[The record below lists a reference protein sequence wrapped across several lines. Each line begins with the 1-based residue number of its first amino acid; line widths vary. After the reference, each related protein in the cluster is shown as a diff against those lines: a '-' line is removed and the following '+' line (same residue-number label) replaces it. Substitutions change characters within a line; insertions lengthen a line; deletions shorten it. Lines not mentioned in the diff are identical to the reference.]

1 MANDNKRKLYD
12 ALSQDYDMGSYEQ
25 FCADL
30 NDEGKRRKLYNA
42 TSQEYGLGSWESFS
56 NQLGYGQAPTP
67 APTSTPSPTAAP
79 EQPKSTSSYFKLRRG
94 GRDFTVPTGEVN
106 AYGGLYD
113 WAKYHPGAPLRVY
126 MQGTNENGKPFDGH
140 VDLSVAH
147 DRSKKRGYKYITTN
161 TPIETAPQKPWK
173 PTKVQKMAMSMQ
185 LQQLQQQSNAFFEQS
200 RERILNMSDYY
211 RSNRSL
217 GFQTVE
223 GKPIFNPETG
233 KMEKTYLT
241 PTGNRTTSKAVADM
255 ETLNHPRAM
264 AAADMSVGAQIR
276 RSEAEL
282 AELRR
287 QLNESSERVY
297 KEWEKDYEENTA
309 PLAAVLAAN
318 TYVPRQQADKENS
331 ALRVAIRQK
340 EEQLKD
346 LYEERDR
353 QIGKDVGFWRGFGRT
368 MSDFRTWDFGI
379 SDLSDAMT
387 MMNADKYSAPD
398 ATEGEKR
405 AGQEMLKAIYDRDQ
419 TEQMYGGNA
428 SFWNRA
434 GIMTGYMP
442 SFMLDFALTGGG
454 FDAINVGGKMATRGA
469 VNLVGKEA
477 IEEMTKL
484 GIKAYAKKYGVRGVG
499 RMAENWTIK
508 ALGTTA
514 DDLLIRAPLMTN
526 TIQGASTAADIIDR
540 KLGDVVIDENGNYD
554 FSNDKTWGSAIWQ
567 GEANSIIENYS
578 EMFGTHL
585 DGVVPALAKTFG
597 GKRISGMLARANAS
611 GYGQILATTRK
622 QFERLGVSDYF
633 GEVSEEYYGQLW
645 RSMLN
650 LDDAYTNVPV
660 LDEDGNQVLDAEGNS
675 VYERK
680 NLLFTGQFH
689 GDIWGGMA
697 LSMGLMGAGKYLIS
711 GIAYGNMKHQVNK
724 ADKRAAEIFTPDR
737 WEPIRELID
746 NTTNEDIGVLAENMV
761 NDQNLSDD
769 ERSAVMEYMERSL
782 NLRGLNLGA
791 MAKSR
796 GTAEGDEA
804 LPENIEV
811 DSELSQSYID
821 GYEASSPQEMN
832 DAQNM
837 YEFHRQR
844 VEGMFQPD
852 MLDWFDSDPVTAL
865 IDMSRNGLFAQEE
878 IDAARDY
885 INAKTV
891 RDGILQRVNDNI
903 DEQIAQSDAMINGR
917 INPATGMI
925 QPVLMGR
932 DDRQVYVVGG
942 SLAVNPDGT
951 IDREASDESIVV
963 RDAQTGELEF
973 TDPKSIVSALEEIDP
988 EMERVTAVDNIR
1000 QQVARTAA
1008 DAMNGTLAFNPG
1020 DTVTIMGEYGPLQGK
1035 IVVPTVDDERFADI
1049 DPNDANQAAVLLDD
1063 GTPLVYTKEQLQA
1076 FADAA
1081 NLERLNNFEQE
1092 RNATRAQQHATEA
1105 EALRPQFALNDEF
1118 TILNATGTPIRGSVT
1133 GEIDEDGM
1141 VEIYTEEPIN
1151 GNRVN
1156 RFTPAELEDMFDTYN
1171 GEPFATIVA
1180 VPETAENVPNPT
1192 ENPEIETE
1200 NSENPTGSVPKSA
1213 ETATEPQQSALSRI
1227 PVDEQGQPK
1236 YDEADPETAWDAIVE
1251 QAQGDEAI
1259 AAEVVA
1265 DIVADREEDFK
1276 AAEKAYNKTK
1286 EGKPEKRKKGDP
1298 APTMAERIAAKNA
1311 AKEALAEAKAIRDA
1325 AKSALDHWKKIAGTT
1340 QRRESERRAAED
1352 AETRRRAQERAEEE
1366 ARLKAEREEAERIER
1381 EALNGVPD
1389 WNIDTPADARARG
1402 YRRNG
1407 PQKVDRP
1414 EIIDNHALGNSVEV
1428 KFGDDVMP
1436 TGNIAIIEA
1445 SQLQPSH
1452 RDGQRNPAHFL
1463 DEAQPKERKDAASR
1477 FAAAKIA
1484 ETMRPEE
1491 ITSSVT
1497 AYTGAPSINSRGEVI
1512 QGNNRSEALRIMYE
1526 RYSQSADKYKQYLID
1541 HAAEFGLTPE
1551 AIAAFEQPVLVN
1563 MLDVSDED
1571 AITLGQYVAQDTES
1585 GGIERIKQK
1594 NAVQKMGDKIRT
1606 FANLLLRSAD
1616 DEATFAQLVDANGLE
1631 VLKWMNQQGFIT
1643 NTQYASAFD
1652 SKGNLSAEAANDLK
1666 GIMYQSIFTGGST
1679 RLEEMFNKM
1688 PAKAQRAI
1696 LATAFRDY
1704 DSPFADR
1711 MINEIQQ
1718 SIIAFKALMGYEQF
1732 RDATTAETTM
1742 FAVEAWKVQYAFDD
1756 VTGDPYLPSE
1766 TFSNFAL
1773 ALAAMYKGNTQKHI
1787 QSVFNMMYDIVQ
1799 GTEQDNLFEVA
1810 DKTPKPLAEAI
1821 RRALNIEYK
1830 PIVKPTTDNGSNGS
1844 PVLDINSENG
1854 QDGRP
1859 GSDGNPDGAEQSE
1872 SETEPSDSG
1881 TGTASD
1887 SGQGG
1892 ELATEE
1898 ADFTAEEIE
1907 ALSHAT
1913 FTNSTTGQTIKLTG
1927 HTIMPDGR
1935 PAFKGNMDGGRGS
1948 IGRFM
1953 HNLIRKIS
1961 NSPSWTTDAVMPSA
1975 QSEAHDFNDLDT
1987 SAIAERIDIA
1997 DDDWTEGEGKNPT
2010 YKRTITIDGKH
2021 QVIRIDEPDSNGFYT
2036 GSYFEF
2042 NGGRFGD
2049 LAEVISHIDKQAKLA
2064 ADIAAAESEVNTDP
2078 TPGQKEAGNYKKG
2091 HVQVGTFDVTIEQP
2105 VGSVRR
2111 GKDADGK
2118 EWENTMQNTYG
2129 YIRGTEGVDGD
2140 HIDVFLSTDIDAWNG
2155 KRVVIV
2161 DQYNPDGSFDEHKV
2175 MLGFNEKADA
2185 INAYLANYEKGWEK
2199 GRRLVFSTAT
2209 LEDFEKW
2216 IESSHRKQK
2225 PYHEYKIADKAEV
2238 DESTPENPVS
2248 ATDYTIDTYT
2258 TKKNK
2263 TYHRVVFPRAD
2274 KEVWQERLNLAKK
2287 MGGTSV
2293 PKGYGFKT
2301 REEAEAFAK
2310 AVANPETVADAQPLS
2325 LEDMR
2330 PTTGMAQVDI
2340 EGLMTQ
2346 LSETGGANLAD
2357 FSTPVNSDE
2366 AKPEVD
2372 KPVNPSGNKLVTDE
2386 RYAELRE
2393 RMRKKLGGQLNMGV
2407 DPEILAIG
2415 TEMAVY
2421 HIEKG
2426 ARKFKAYASAMIAD
2440 LGDAIRPYLKAFYN
2454 AVRDMPEA
2462 EAAGLVADMDSYDEV
2477 SNVDIANFDK
2487 PGTDA
2492 MATAAIVV
2500 AEREAESQ
2508 KAEAERKLQAY
2519 RHLVNKYAQDIAN
2532 SPMFKK
2538 AVSINNSK
2546 NVKGLGIDLYKYYV
2560 GEDIS
2565 SIAEN
2570 SLYQM
2575 FTDQWNADD
2584 GVLQSAILAE
2594 AIRKAHKAIQ
2604 QDNTVV
2610 NPDGTTTE
2618 TVVEGGTEIAV
2629 TTGDF
2634 IPGVRPTA
2642 DNEKKPGGKKKPSKP
2657 KPEPTTG
2664 GGLFDTVEDETT
2676 TSPSIIVPEPRPA
2689 ADLMGDSSAYQ
2700 DRGAQTAEL
2709 VEEIGGVIENRV
2721 MMLQLD
2727 PESVKPLTMTEV
2739 KKMASKYSA
2748 LKDISDTDL
2757 QELVELAMTQLAR
2770 SEAIINVDGTAEQ
2783 QRAAFDHIVNL
2794 YQIQP
2799 SLNARDS
2806 ERLIKQQYSTP
2817 TPFGYVMGQFVH
2829 AGGKSVGSMLEPS
2842 AGNGALTI
2850 TVHPSVVHVNDIDDA
2865 RLANLRKL
2873 GYGKVTA
2880 QDALLPF
2887 NGDKVDVVMTNPP
2900 FGSVPE
2906 KVYDGIFHI
2915 SSLEGQMAINALNSM
2930 KDNGRAAIVIGGN
2943 TSYRTNGS
2951 MNPKDAAF
2959 FGYLYSHYNVVD
2971 VINISGKALYSR
2983 NGTGYD
2989 VRMILIDGRKTGE
3002 FQRVYPP
3009 VKAKAR
3015 AEQVTTFEDLYKRVQ
3030 DDIRQIQQMGHQSV
3044 DVQRDPRAT
3053 TDGTASTSV
3062 RNGSNQSDAGTGL
3075 QPGIASDAVRS
3086 TSRTDSGQPTSG
3098 NDGSRPAGVDN
3109 ANRRNAGSTDN
3120 VPQPNPQRTRS
3131 IGSGSTQD
3139 GTGRSGSDGRGT
3151 VASQPNRI
3159 SERLEVKPDL
3169 TAEKVPYP
3177 NQSENGFTLMSV
3189 VPAAQAQVLQKSLG
3203 EIGNVDQYLVDEL
3216 GYSSKEELY
3225 NYLAAE
3231 QIDSVA
3237 LAIHQMNKG
3246 NAFII
3251 GDMTGVGKGRQGA
3264 ALIRYAVKQGKVPIY
3279 FTQKPTLFTD
3289 NYRDLSDIGSSDLR
3303 PFIIASDPKDAN
3315 IVDTEGKVV
3324 HKLPSKKE
3332 QERVFKY
3339 IKVHGTLP
3347 EEYDYVLTTY
3357 DQIKNGTAD
3366 YSQTGDGTWKT
3377 EPRKLSKKSKG
3388 YTKADYNGQARRDA
3402 LAQLAD
3408 GNIAI
3413 LDESHTVAGDSGCG
3427 RYIQMLT
3434 SSANGVTFLSA
3445 TFAKRADNMP
3455 IYAQRTAIAEAGVK
3469 ASELIEA
3476 ISKGGVTL
3484 QEIMSKQLVESGQ
3497 MIRRER
3503 NFEGVTIDWMSVEEE
3518 TDRRQRTQFNEVA
3531 AIFNAIRNFQD
3542 DYITPLIDAKNESAA
3557 EFGAT
3562 VGHTKGTKDLGVKN
3576 VPFASKMYNLVNQL
3590 LFALKVDAVADRVIE
3605 NLRNGYKPVISFTNT
3620 MEGFLSSA
3628 PKGEV
3633 MDEVPNFSL
3642 TLMRALDGVMRFTEK
3657 DADEKTEGGSIS
3669 LSELSVEGQ
3678 QAYNAIRDKIMNL
3691 SADLPISPMDAI
3703 RMKIEEAGYS
3713 VAEITGRTMQLNRT
3727 DDGKY
3732 IVEARK
3738 DRDKKAAMRD
3748 FNSGKLDVLM
3758 INKSG
3763 STGISLHASSKFEDQ
3778 RQRVMVFAQFQSDIN
3793 DEVQMR
3799 GRIDRSGQVTRG
3811 RYEYIM
3817 STIPAEQ
3824 RMQMMFKAKL
3834 KSLDANTT
3842 SSQKSKFNEM
3852 EIVDY
3857 LNKYG
3862 DEVVWEYMKDH
3873 PELEERLG
3881 DPLEMLQEKNAEDG
3895 PRTSEKEDTSKKN
3908 GCAGKISRYLAFLS
3922 VEEQDEIFKEI
3933 TDAYRVK
3940 IQLLDDAGE
3949 NDLEITTMPLRA
3961 ETKRKQMWHEG
3972 VNPGSGNAFAD
3983 NTYVEEV
3990 EADVLKKPMKRAE
4003 IAEATKKL
4011 MGEHYAEKN
4020 GGVDW
4025 QHYVRAK
4032 GDEISQF
4039 FQAKADES
4047 VGKLKEAG
4055 EARIAKAREK
4065 AVSAATKARGRGEN
4079 NFTDAEIQS
4088 LADAIAN
4095 EESLKEEQKQKKRR
4109 EEIMSV
4115 KNRIHT
4121 LLNRLR
4127 AEGIYV
4133 VPQDLKKSTAEM
4145 FSQTFGTFVGFKF
4158 NKSYT
4163 LGSST
4168 AIFATLD
4175 GRRKVELALNDQAIG
4190 TIISA
4195 TEIAYRYSPKE
4206 INAISMENWDS
4217 KVPTQTR
4224 QKRYIITGNLLQALV
4239 DTEKG
4244 EKTRG
4249 NLISYSTI
4257 DGETRQGILMSENF
4271 KLTDLRNSA
4280 SFSSRLAQ
4288 IREGKAVVSEN
4299 GDVQI
4304 EKVAY
4309 GWQHR
4314 GDYELRVP
4322 KSKSRGGIYT
4332 MDKGLLKLVDGN
4344 NFVTKGNSMIGYVSS
4359 DNIAKVVDMLS
4370 RAPFN
4375 LTVLQES
4382 QLSDVSADEAEYDV
4396 LCRPVTDKA
4405 TLDRLNSEPTIKVYR
4420 AMQMIDGG
4428 LRPPMSGK
4436 VDGQWREAT
4445 EVGVWEEAEEHPE
4458 MVNKK
4463 GRFKLDKGNGK
4474 SIWAAYNP
4482 YIHTSR
4488 SPINDQFSSAWS
4500 RPELVVVEV
4509 EIPESELTSGYRAEK
4524 AKDSVGEME
4533 WKSGPVGRA
4542 LAKIGQPRRVI
4553 LSRWSRIIRVVPVE
4567 EVAEAY
4573 AQRLNAHGIKV
4584 PFNTVPPALRE
4595 ALAERGVKIGK
4606 PEKGNAGKASMPA
4619 FEQWIMEQ
4627 ERLRQG
4633 DGYGAYSDA
4642 EVSYMNDPVS
4652 KVMGKNRFSKKRQAE
4667 FAARERQRMVARIQE
4682 LADRMHL
4689 DNVEILTDASQL
4701 EGKRAK
4707 AKGFYNKRTGKI
4719 TVVIP
4724 NNVST
4729 LDAEQTLL
4737 HEAVAHYGLRQLFG
4751 EQFNTF
4757 LDNVYQSAD
4766 ESIRRKINEMA
4777 AKNGWDFRTATEEYL
4792 AGLAE
4797 DTNFDEAR
4805 MYGGWWSKIKSLF
4818 LDMLEKIGFEGFRD
4832 KVGVVL
4838 TDNELRY
4845 ILWRSYQNLTEPGR
4859 YRSIIGEAADVAKQ
4873 SDLKVGN
4880 YAEQGIEAEYAAE
4893 GELYRPGDFSPR
4905 DQVFARR
4912 EYERMVSSG
4921 SYQFKEAVLDSMLG
4935 LKKLYQAILGKGT
4948 RIENVPGFENAYLF
4962 ENRMSSMNAGEQHEY
4977 FQRYMQPLLKEIAK
4991 IAGADKRKRRELT
5004 DYLMAKHGLERNE
5017 YMRNEA
5023 AANGDETDRD
5033 FAGLIGLTG
5042 EADWR
5047 SAEATAQ
5054 QWVDD
5059 YESAVDTTALWQ
5071 AINDATKATLE
5082 KIYLSGIIS
5091 KETYEKILGMY
5102 QFYIPLRG
5110 WNETTSEQVYGYLTS
5125 KDGPLG
5131 GSIMKKAE
5139 GRESMADDPIA
5150 TIGMMA
5156 DDAIRQGNR
5165 NLMKQRFLNFILNHP
5180 SDAVSVHDIW
5190 LEYDDVA
5197 DEWRPVFADVEATDT
5212 ADEVAQ
5218 KVEAFEQR
5226 MEALRNAEPDK
5237 YKKGRE
5243 AQHIPYKVVKGNLR
5257 EHQIL
5262 IKRNGRTFV
5271 ATINGNPRA
5280 AQALN
5285 GLTNPDVDQNGVVG
5299 NMLKAGTWINRQLSA
5314 FYTTRNPDFV
5324 VSNFFRDALYSN
5336 CMTWVKESPR
5346 YARRFHKNFGRV
5358 NPIVMRRLLG
5368 KWEKGKLDMSNRLE
5382 ALFYQF
5388 MKNGG
5393 ETGYTNVRD
5402 IEGHKRAV
5410 AAELKKQGSTGRRVW
5425 TALGMQLDLLNRSAE
5440 NCARFAAFVTSRDFG
5455 RSIDRAI
5462 YDAKEISVNFN
5473 KKGSGGKMV
5482 NANGQTVLGKAGAY
5496 LGGGGRLLYVF
5507 WNAGIQGFT
5516 NFGRQAKLHPVKFTA
5531 GASALFALGYVIPM
5545 LAQMLG
5551 GGDGDDDDKNA
5562 YYNLP
5567 EYIRRSN
5574 ICFRAGEQWIT
5585 IPLPIEYRAM
5595 YGMGELAHGVISGNE
5610 RYTDAELGR
5619 QMAAQVSQIFPLDM
5633 LEGGGGISPFIP
5645 SAAKPFTE
5653 AYIMNKS
5660 WTGLPVY
5667 KDTPFNKNDPEW
5679 TKAYASADKHLVAFA
5694 KWLNETSGG
5703 DDFKKGSIDINL
5715 AKIEYLLNGT
5725 FGGMFTFPNK
5735 VKKSIET
5742 AAGSRDFEWRNMPI
5756 ANRLIKSGDER
5767 TANRKLQNEYFKYL
5781 KEYEATGQL
5790 MRKYENADEDGIMG
5804 YAERINFLENSPE
5817 YARWEIFDEFKPD
5830 IDAYRE
5836 DIAEETDKEER
5847 AKLEAEMYAVM
5858 RELVN
5863 ALHDPEAYRN
5873 SEQQ

>member
-1 MANDNKRKLYD
+1 MATDNKRKLYD

-30 NDEGKRRKLYNA
+30 NDEGKRRKLYDA
-42 TSQEYGLGSWESFS
+42 TSQDYDLGTWDSFS
-56 NQLGYGQAPTP
+56 RQLGYGQATTSAPASSP
-67 APTSTPSPTAAP
+67 APAAAP
-79 EQPKSTSSYFKLRRG
+79 EQPKSTTSYFKLRRG
-94 GRDFTVPTGEVN
+94 GKDFTVSTDEVN
-106 AYGGLYD
+106 AAGGLYD
-113 WAKYHPGAPLRVY
+113 WAKAHPGAPLRVY
-126 MQGTNENGKPFDGH
+126 MQGTNESGKPFDGH

-147 DRSKKRGYKYITTN
+147 DRSKKRGYKYTT
-161 TPIETAPQKPWK
+161 TDKPIEIPPQEQWK
-173 PTKVQKMAMSMQ
+173 PTKQQKRAMSMQ
-185 LQQLQQQSNAFFEQS
+185 LQQLQQQGDALFEQS
-200 RERILNMSDYY
+200 RERIQNMSDYY
-211 RSNRSL
+211 RSNHSL

-223 GKPIFNPETG
+223 GKPVFNPETG

-241 PTGNRTTSKAVADM
+241 PSGNRTTSKAVADM
-255 ETLNHPRAM
+255 ETMNYRRAV

-276 RSEAEL
+276 RGEAEL

-287 QLNESSERVY
+287 QLNESADRVY
-297 KEWEKDYEENTA
+297 KEWEKDYKENTA

-353 QIGKDVGFWRGFGRT
+353 QMGKDVGFWRGFGRT
-368 MSDFRTWDFGI
+368 MSDYRTWDFGM
-379 SDLSDAMT
+379 SDLQDAMT

-405 AGQEMLKAIYDRDQ
+405 AGQEMLKAIYDKEQ
-419 TEQMYGGNA
+419 TEQMFGDNA

-434 GIMTGYMP
+434 GVMTGYMP
-442 SFMLDFALTGGG
+442 SFMLDFALTDGG
-454 FDAINVGGKMATRGA
+454 FAAYKIGANVATRGA
-469 VNLVGKEA
+469 TKLLTKEA

-554 FSNDKTWGSAIWQ
+554 FSNDKTWGSAVWQ

-585 DGVVPALAKTFG
+585 DGVVPSLAKTFG

-660 LDEDGNQVLDAEGNS
+660 LDKDGNQVLDADGNP

-697 LSMGLMGAGKYLIS
+697 LSMGLMGAGKYSIS

-761 NDQNLSDD
+761 NDQNLSDN

-844 VEGMFQPD
+844 VEGLFQPD
-852 MLDWFDSDPVTAL
+852 MLDWFDSDPVTSL
-865 IDMSRNGLFAQEE
+865 IDMSRNGLFSQEE
-878 IDAARDY
+878 IDAALDY

-925 QPVLMGR
+925 QPVLMGL

-951 IDREASDESIVV
+951 IDRNASDESIVV
-963 RDAQTGELEF
+963 RDAQTGKLEF

-988 EMERVTAVDNIR
+988 EMERVAAVDNIR
-1000 QQVARTAA
+1000 QQVAQAA
-1008 DAMNGTLAFNPG
+1008 ANAMNGTLAFNPG
-1020 DTVTIMGEYGPLQGK
+1020 DVVTIMGEYGPLQGK
-1035 IVVPTVDDERFADI
+1035 IIIPTVDDERFADI
-1049 DPNDANQAAVLLDD
+1049 DPNDPNQVAVQLDD

-1092 RNATRAQQHATEA
+1092 RNATRAQQYATEA

-1118 TILNATGTPIRGSVT
+1118 TILNDTGTPIRGSVT
-1133 GEIDEDGM
+1133 GELDDDGT
-1141 VEIYTEEPIN
+1141 VEIFTEEPIN

-1171 GEPFATIVA
+1171 GEPVATTVT
-1180 VPETAENVPNPT
+1180 VPENADNGPNPT
-1192 ENPEIETE
+1192 ENPEIDAE
-1200 NSENPTGSVPKSA
+1200 SSVNPTQTVPKPE
-1213 ETATEPQQSALSRI
+1213 ETATKPQQSALSRI

-1265 DIVADREEDFK
+1265 DIVADREEDFY

-1325 AKSALDHWKKIAGTT
+1325 AKAALDHWKKIAGTT

-1352 AETRRRAQERAEEE
+1352 AEARRRAQERAAEE

-1436 TGNIAIIEA
+1436 KGNIAVIEA

-1484 ETMRPEE
+1484 ETMRPKE

-1526 RYSQSADKYKQYLID
+1526 RYSKSADKYKQYLID

-1563 MLDVSDED
+1563 MLNVSDED

-1585 GGIERIKQK
+1585 GGIERIKPK

-1606 FANLLLRSAD
+1606 FANLLLRSSD

-1718 SIIAFKALMGYEQF
+1718 SIIAFNALMSYEQF
-1732 RDATTAETTM
+1732 RDATNAEATM

-1821 RRALNIEYK
+1821 RRVLNIEYE

-1859 GSDGNPDGAEQSE
+1859 GSDGNPDGAEQPE
-1872 SETEPSDSG
+1872 SKAEPSDSG

-1892 ELATEE
+1892 KLATEE
-1898 ADFTAEEIE
+1898 ADFTPEEIE

-1913 FTNSTTGQTIKLTG
+1913 FTNSATGQTIKLTG

-1953 HNLIRKIS
+1953 HNLIRKIL

-1975 QSEAHDFNDLDT
+1975 QSEAHDFNDLET
-1987 SAIAERIDIA
+1987 SAIAERIDID
-1997 DDDWTEGEGKNPT
+1997 DDDWTEGEDNNPT

-2021 QVIRIDEPDSNGFYT
+2021 KVIQVDEPDSNGFYT

-2049 LAEVISHIDKQAKLA
+2049 LGEVISHIDKQAKLA

-2118 EWENTMQNTYG
+2118 EWETTMQNTYG

-2155 KRVVIV
+2155 RRVVIV

-2175 MLGFNEKADA
+2175 MLGFNEKANA
-2185 INAYLANYEKGWEK
+2185 INAYFANYENGWEK
-2199 GRRLVFSTAT
+2199 GRRLVFSSAT
-2209 LEDFEKW
+2209 IEDFEKW

-2287 MGGTSV
+2287 KGGTSV

-2325 LEDMR
+2325 LGDMR
-2330 PTTGMAQVDI
+2330 GSIIEEPTTTSSTDAEQP
-2340 EGLMTQ
+2340 
-2346 LSETGGANLAD
+2346 SENAT
-2357 FSTPVNSDE
+2357 
-2366 AKPEVD
+2366 KPEVD

-2462 EAAGLVADMDSYDEV
+2462 EAAGLVADMDSYEEV
-2477 SNVDIANFDK
+2477 KSIDIANFDK
-2487 PGTDA
+2487 ANTDA
-2492 MATAAIVV
+2492 MATAAAVV
-2500 AEREAESQ
+2500 AEQEAEKQ
-2508 KAEAERKLQAY
+2508 REEAEKKLKEQRKKRL
-2519 RHLVNKYAQDIAN
+2519 
-2532 SPMFKK
+2532 
-2538 AVSINNSK
+2538 
-2546 NVKGLGIDLYKYYV
+2546 
-2560 GEDIS
+2560 
-2565 SIAEN
+2565 
-2570 SLYQM
+2570 
-2575 FTDQWNADD
+2575 
-2584 GVLQSAILAE
+2584 
-2594 AIRKAHKAIQ
+2594 
-2604 QDNTVV
+2604 
-2610 NPDGTTTE
+2610 NPDGSTTE
-2618 TVVEGGTEIAV
+2618 TVVENGTEIEI

-2634 IPGVRPTA
+2634 IPGVRPA
-2642 DNEKKPGGKKKPSKP
+2642 VVEAKKKPGKEKSKP
-2657 KPEPTTG
+2657 VTD

-2676 TSPSIIVPEPRPA
+2676 TSPSIIVPELRPA
-2689 ADLMGDSSAYQ
+2689 ADLIGDSSAYQ

-2709 VEEIGGVIENRV
+2709 VEEIGGVIESRV

-2727 PESVKPLTMTEV
+2727 AESVKPLTMTEV

-2757 QELVELAMTQLAR
+2757 QELVELAMTQLTR
-2770 SEAIINVDGTAEQ
+2770 SEAIINIDGTAEQ

-2817 TPFGYVMGQFVH
+2817 TPFAYVMGQFVR
-2829 AGGKSVGSMLEPS
+2829 AGGKTVGSMLEPS

-2850 TVHPSVVHVNDIDDA
+2850 TVHPSLVHVNDIDEA

-2873 GYGKVTA
+2873 GYAQVTA

-2887 NGDKVDVVMTNPP
+2887 DGDKVDVVMTNPP
-2900 FGSVPE
+2900 FGTVTE
-2906 KVYDGIFHI
+2906 KVYDGIFHV
-2915 SSLEGQMAINALNSM
+2915 SSLEGQMAINALEKM
-2930 KDNGRAAIVIGGN
+2930 KDDGRAAIVIGGN

-2959 FGYLYSHYNVVD
+2959 FGYLYSHYNVAD

-3002 FQRVYPP
+3002 FQRVFPP

-3015 AEQVTTFEDLYKRVQ
+3015 AEQVTTFDELYKRVQ
-3030 DDIRQIQQMGHQSV
+3030 YDIQQIQQVGSQPA
-3044 DVQRDPRAT
+3044 DVQREPETT
-3053 TDGTASTSV
+3053 TDGTTSAPI
-3062 RNGSNQSDAGTGL
+3062 RSRSNRPNSGAG
-3075 QPGIASDAVRS
+3075 QRPGTTSDAVRD
-3086 TSRTDSGQPTSG
+3086 TPRTDSGQSATVD
-3098 NDGSRPAGVDN
+3098 DGSSPVGVDN
-3109 ANRRNAGSTDN
+3109 AVSGDAGSSDN
-3120 VPQPNPQRTRS
+3120 VPQPKPQQPRS
-3131 IGSGSTQD
+3131 VGSGSVQN
-3139 GTGRSGSDGRGT
+3139 GTGRSGSDGRGAAT
-3151 VASQPNRI
+3151 SRPD
-3159 SERLEVKPDL
+3159 SGTGRLAVKPDL
-3169 TAEKVPYP
+3169 TTEKVPYP
-3177 NQSENGFTLMSV
+3177 NQSGNGFTLMSV

-3203 EIGNVDQYLVDEL
+3203 EIGDVDQYLVDEL

-3225 NYLAAE
+3225 DYLAAE

-3279 FTQKPTLFTD
+3279 FTQNPTLFTD
-3289 NYRDLSDIGSSDLR
+3289 NYRDLADIGSSDLR
-3303 PFIIASDPKDAN
+3303 PFIIASNPKDAN
-3315 IVDTEGKVV
+3315 IVDADGNIV

-3332 QERVFKY
+3332 QERVFAY
-3339 IKVHGTLP
+3339 IMEHGTLP
-3347 EEYDYVLTTY
+3347 DEYDYVLTTY

-3366 YSQTGDGTWKT
+3366 YTQNEDGTWNT
-3377 EPRKLSKKSKG
+3377 EARKLPKKSKG
-3388 YTKADYNGQARRDA
+3388 YTTADYNGQTRRDA
-3402 LAQLAD
+3402 LAKLAE

-3413 LDESHTVAGDSGCG
+3413 LDESHTVGGDSGCG
-3427 RYIQMLT
+3427 RYMQMLT
-3434 SSANGVTFLSA
+3434 SSAGGVTFLSA

-3455 IYAQRTAIAEAGVK
+3455 IYAQRTAIAEAEVK
-3469 ASELIEA
+3469 ASELIDA
-3476 ISKGGVTL
+3476 IMKGGVTL

-3503 NFEGVTIDWMSVEEE
+3503 SFEGVTINWLSVEEE
-3518 TDRRQRTQFNEVA
+3518 TDRRQRAQFDEVA

-3542 DYITPLIDAKNESAA
+3542 DYITPIIDAKNEAAA
-3557 EFGAT
+3557 EWGAT
-3562 VGHTKGTKDLGVKN
+3562 VGHTQGTKDMGVKN

-3590 LFALKVDAVADRVIE
+3590 LFALKIDAVADRVVE

-3628 PKGEV
+3628 PKGV
-3633 MDEVPNFSL
+3633 AMDEVPNFSL

-3657 DADEKTEGGSIS
+3657 DADENTEGGSIS
-3669 LSELSVEGQ
+3669 LSELSAEGQ
-3678 QAYNAIRDKIMNL
+3678 KAYNAIRDKIMNL
-3691 SADLPISPMDAI
+3691 TADLPISPMDAI

-3727 DDGKY
+3727 EDGKY

-3824 RMQMMFKAKL
+3824 RIQMMFKAKL

-3862 DEVVWEYMKDH
+3862 DDVVWEYMKEH

-3881 DPLEMLQEKNAEDG
+3881 DPLDMLQEKNSEDG
-3895 PRTSEKEDTSKKN
+3895 PRTSEKEDTSKKT

-3922 VEEQDEIFKEI
+3922 VDEQDEIFREI
-3933 TDAYRVK
+3933 TEAYRVK

-3961 ETKRKQMWHEG
+3961 ETKRKQIWHEG
-3972 VNPGSGNAFAD
+3972 VNPCSGNAFAD

-3990 EADVLKKPMKRAE
+3990 EVDVLKKPMKRDE
-4003 IAEATKKL
+4003 IIEATRKL
-4011 MGEHYAEKN
+4011 VGEQGIVTEYDQMRYGSKEGEVNWTRYAREKET
-4020 GGVDW
+4020 
-4025 QHYVRAK
+4025 
-4032 GDEISQF
+4032 EISQF
-4039 FQAKADES
+4039 FQAKADEA
-4047 VGKLKEAG
+4047 VGKLREAG

-4065 AVSAATKARGRGEN
+4065 AVAAATKARGRGEN

-4088 LADAIAN
+4088 LADTVAN
-4095 EESLKEEQKQKKRR
+4095 KEREKEERKQDKRHS
-4109 EEIMSV
+4109 EIMSV
-4115 KNRIHT
+4115 KFRIQT

-4127 AEGIYV
+4127 AGSIYV
-4133 VPQDLKKSTAEM
+4133 VPQDLKQGTPEM

-4175 GRRKVELALNDQAIG
+4175 GRRKVELALSDPAIN

-4195 TEIAYRYSPKE
+4195 TEMAYRYSPKE
-4206 INAISMENWDS
+4206 INAITMENWDS
-4217 KVPTQTR
+4217 NVPTQTR

-4257 DGETRQGILMSENF
+4257 DGETRQGILMGENF

-4280 SFSSRLAQ
+4280 TLSSRLAQ

-4304 EKVAY
+4304 SKEIY
-4309 GWQHR
+4309 DWRHR
-4314 GDYELRVP
+4314 GEYELRVP
-4322 KSKSRGGIYT
+4322 KSKQRGGIYT
-4332 MDKGLLKLVDGN
+4332 MHPGLLKLVEGQ
-4344 NFVTKGNSMIGYVSS
+4344 NFITKGNNMVAYVT
-4359 DNIAKVVDMLS
+4359 DENIANVVDMLS

-4382 QLSDVSADEAEYDV
+4382 QLSDVSADEAEDDV

-4436 VDGQWREAT
+4436 VDGQWRDAT

-4458 MVNKK
+4458 MADEN

-4474 SIWAAYNP
+4474 SIKAAYNP

-4500 RPELVVVEV
+4500 RPELVTVEV

-4524 AKDSVGEME
+4524 ANAPVGEKD
-4533 WKSGPVGRA
+4533 WKSGPVSRA
-4542 LAKIGQPRRVI
+4542 LAKIGQARRVI

-4573 AQRLNAHGIKV
+4573 AQRLNAHGIEV
-4584 PFNTVPPALRE
+4584 PFNTVPPALRD

-4606 PEKGNAGKASMPA
+4606 PEKGNAGKASLPA
-4619 FEQWIMEQ
+4619 FEQWISEQ

-4642 EVSYMNDPVS
+4642 EVSYLNDPVS

-4667 FAARERQRMVARIQE
+4667 FADRERQRKVTRIQE
-4682 LADRMHL
+4682 LAERMHL

-4719 TVVIP
+4719 TIVIP

-4729 LDAEQTLL
+4729 IDAEQTLL

-4766 ESIRRKINEMA
+4766 ESIRRKITEMA

-4805 MYGGWWSKIKSLF
+4805 MFGGWWSKIKSLF
-4818 LDMLEKIGFEGFRD
+4818 LDMLEKIGFVGFRD

-4845 ILWRSYQNLTEPGR
+4845 ILWRSYQNLAEPGR
-4859 YRSIIGEAADVAKQ
+4859 YRSILGEAADVAKQ
-4873 SDLKVGN
+4873 SELKVGN

-4893 GELYRPGDFSPR
+4893 SGDLYRPGDFSPR

-4921 SYQFKEAVLDSMLG
+4921 SYQFKEAVQDSMLG

-4948 RIENVPGFENAYLF
+4948 RIENVSGFENAYLF

-5023 AANGDETDRD
+5023 AANGEETDRD

-5042 EADWR
+5042 EADWQ

-5110 WNETTSEQVYGYLTS
+5110 WNVTTSEQVYGYLTS

-5299 NMLKAGTWINRQLSA
+5299 NMLNAGTWINRQLSA

-5368 KWEKGKLDMSNRLE
+5368 KWEKGKLNMSNRIE

-5440 NCARFAAFVTSRDFG
+5440 NCARFAAFVTSREFG
-5455 RSIDRAI
+5455 RNIDRAI

-5482 NANGQTVLGKAGAY
+5482 NANGQTVLGKAGSY
-5496 LGGGGRLLYVF
+5496 IGGGGRLLYVF

-5516 NFGRQAKLHPVKFTA
+5516 NFGRQAKLHPAKFTA
-5531 GASALFALGYVIPM
+5531 GATALFALGYVIPM

-5574 ICFRAGEQWIT
+5574 ICFYAGEQWIT

-5610 RYTDAELGR
+5610 HYTDAELGR
-5619 QMAAQVSQIFPLDM
+5619 QMAAQISQIMPLDM

-5694 KWLNETSGG
+5694 KWLNEVSGG
-5703 DDFKKGSIDINL
+5703 DDFKKGSIDINP

-5735 VKKSIET
+5735 IKKTGET
-5742 AAGSRDFEWRNMPI
+5742 MFGDRDFKWRNMPI

-5836 DIAEETDKEER
+5836 VIAEETDKEKR
-5847 AKLEAEMYAVM
+5847 AKLEAKMYAVM
-5858 RELVN
+5858 RKLVN
-5863 ALHDPEAYRN
+5863 ALHNPEAYRN